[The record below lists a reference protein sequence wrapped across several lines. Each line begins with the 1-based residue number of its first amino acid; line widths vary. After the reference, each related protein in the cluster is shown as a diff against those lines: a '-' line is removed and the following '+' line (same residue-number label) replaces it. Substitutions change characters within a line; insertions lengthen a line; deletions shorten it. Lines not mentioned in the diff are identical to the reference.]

1 MSEPENPND
10 DASPEQVTPT
20 LVSDAIPVERAES
33 ADTVETGTSEEPTQ
47 SEDWGKLP
55 SPSDEA
61 EEPSDEGEISAASTQ
76 EVQGVPLIAIVGRPN
91 VGKSRL
97 FNRMTGSRFAIVED
111 MPGVTRDRQYGEGNW
126 DGRAY
131 AVVDT
136 GGFEPDSDD
145 ILLSQMRS
153 QAQLAI
159 DEADIILHLVDAHS
173 GMVPADGEI
182 AQMLRQTRKPVYTV
196 VNKVDGPKHDNL
208 VHEFYALGVSEL
220 FPLSAEHGLGYSDL
234 LDDVYTW
241 LPPIPPRAEDDH
253 TIRIAVVGKPNA
265 GKSTLI
271 NHLLGYKRL
280 LTSDVPGTTRDSVNT
295 HLVVDGQNYLII
307 DTAGVRRKRGI
318 SENVE
323 RYSVV
328 QAFKAMDRAD
338 VVIHMFDANEGVTSQ
353 DQRIAGLANTKG
365 RGLVLLLN
373 KWDTI
378 KKDHKTA
385 ELEIQKLRDNLKFAK
400 NAPVVTTSAL
410 TGQRVHRI
418 LGEVNNVYAEYTKRV
433 STGQLNR
440 FLEDATRR
448 NPPKSKGHQRLKIFY
463 ASQVATRPPTFMF
476 AVNNPEL
483 VHFSYE
489 RYLANALRDTFGFA
503 GVPVKMFFRGRGK
516 KDDEEGNV

>member
-208 VHEFYALGVSEL
+208 VHE
-220 FPLSAEHGLGYSDL
+220 
-234 LDDVYTW
+234 
-241 LPPIPPRAEDDH
+241 
-253 TIRIAVVGKPNA
+253 
-265 GKSTLI
+265 
-271 NHLLGYKRL
+271 
-280 LTSDVPGTTRDSVNT
+280 
-295 HLVVDGQNYLII
+295 
-307 DTAGVRRKRGI
+307 
-318 SENVE
+318 
-323 RYSVV
+323 
-328 QAFKAMDRAD
+328 
-338 VVIHMFDANEGVTSQ
+338 
-353 DQRIAGLANTKG
+353 
-365 RGLVLLLN
+365 
-373 KWDTI
+373 
-378 KKDHKTA
+378 
-385 ELEIQKLRDNLKFAK
+385 
-400 NAPVVTTSAL
+400 
-410 TGQRVHRI
+410 
-418 LGEVNNVYAEYTKRV
+418 
-433 STGQLNR
+433 
-440 FLEDATRR
+440 
-448 NPPKSKGHQRLKIFY
+448 
-463 ASQVATRPPTFMF
+463 
-476 AVNNPEL
+476 
-483 VHFSYE
+483 
-489 RYLANALRDTFGFA
+489 
-503 GVPVKMFFRGRGK
+503 
-516 KDDEEGNV
+516 